1 MLFVSTWSY
10 PPENREAVQTRFK
23 ETGGKPPMGI
33 KMLGRWHAIGG
44 GKGVLVSE
52 SNDPMAI
59 AKWIQEW
66 SDLMSFDIYP
76 ALNDEDA
83 ANRIG

>member
-1 MLFVSTWSY
+1 
-10 PPENREAVQTRFK
+10 
-23 ETGGKPPMGI
+23 MGI
-33 KMLGRWHAIGG
+33 KMLGRWHAIAG
-44 GKGVLVSE
+44 GKGVLISE

-59 AKWIQEW
+59 AQWIQEW

-83 ANRIG
+83 AKRIG